1 MLKKLFIKN
10 YQNVD
15 DPEVR
20 NMYGVVSGAF
30 GITTN
35 IILFIIKLIIGLI
48 ANSVTIMA
56 DAFNNLSDSLSSII
70 TILGFKLANR
80 PADSK
85 HPYGHA
91 RYEQITGIIVAFL
104 IFAMGIIFAKTSI
117 EKMIN
122 PEEITLSIA
131 TYLVLIVAIIGKLI
145 QMGVYLDFAKEIN
158 SKVIKANALDA
169 RNDVISTLA
178 VLIAMV
184 IMGVFNV
191 NIDAYMGFIV
201 SIFIVISAIKMLK
214 ETIDPLLG
222 IMPTPKQVKEISDR
236 ILAYEGVEGIHDL
249 MIHNYG
255 AGKDFITVHV
265 EVSSDMN
272 IVVAHDLADNIEK
285 DFRDNL
291 NINLTIHMDPLDV
304 KDETVKRLRKKVSE
318 ILKKFDPEINFH
330 DFRVVTG
337 KSHSN
342 IIFDIVVPF
351 EKDYSKQ
358 VLKDLLEEN
367 FKDENQKY
375 YFVLNV
381 EKPFYAEKEE

>member
-1 MLKKLFIKN
+1 MLKKLFIKD

-20 NMYGVVSGAF
+20 NRYGVVSGAF

-35 IILFIIKLIIGLI
+35 IILFIIKFIIGLI

-91 RYEQITGIIVAFL
+91 RYEHITGIIVAFL

-131 TYLVLIVAIIGKLI
+131 TYVVLIVAIVGKLI
-145 QMGVYLDFAKEIN
+145 QMGVYLDFAKEID

-184 IMGVFNV
+184 IMGVLNV
-191 NIDAYMGFIV
+191 NIDAYMGLVV
-201 SIFIVISAIKMLK
+201 SIFIIISAIKMIK

-222 IMPTPKQVKEISDR
+222 IMPTQEQVKEIRDR
-236 ILAYEGVEGIHDL
+236 ILSYEGVEGIHDL

-255 AGKDFITVHV
+255 VGKDFITVHV

-291 NINLTIHMDPLDV
+291 NMNLTIHMDPLDV

-318 ILKKFDPEINFH
+318 ILEKFDPKINFH

-351 EKDYSKQ
+351 EKDYSEQ

-367 FKDENQKY
+367 FKDEKQKY